1 MVNGQWSM
9 VNKKCI
15 TIKPHSPFPPSG
27 DRGPNM
33 FHLII
38 KKLAYGLLVL
48 IGVVIIVF
56 FMFQGFADP
65 ARLIVGQTGDK
76 KTMDNI
82 RKELYLDQPKWKQFI
97 LYLNDVSPIGFHSKE
112 EIENK
117 KLRGFFIG
125 GEKKIGIKI
134 PYLRRSYQTKKDV
147 IDVLMEALPGTI
159 MLAFAAMIF
168 ATIIGVLLGVL
179 AAVKQNT
186 WMDTTSVFASV
197 IGISAPSFFMAIVIA
212 YLFGIV
218 LHPYT
223 GLNLTGSWFDIDETT
238 GQRYL
243 TLQNLILPAITLG
256 IRPLAIITQLTRSSM
271 LDVLNQDYIRTAYAK
286 GLSRRTVVFKHAL
299 RNALNPVITA
309 ITGWFAELL
318 AGAFFVEYI
327 FGWKGIGKVTVDA
340 LDKLDYPVVM
350 GSVLFSAAFFILIN
364 ILADI
369 LYGVVDPRVRLS

>member
-1 MVNGQWSM
+1 M
-9 VNKKCI
+9 
-15 TIKPHSPFPPSG
+15 
-27 DRGPNM
+27 
-33 FHLII
+33 LL
-38 KKLAYGLLVL
+38 KKLTYGLLVL
-48 IGVVIIVF
+48 LGVIIIVF

-65 ARLIVGQTGDK
+65 AKLIVGQTGDK
-76 KTMDNI
+76 KTMENI
-82 RKELYLDQPKWKQFI
+82 RKELYLDKPVWKQFF
-97 LYLNDVSPIGFHSKE
+97 LYLNDVSPIAIHTKQ
-112 EIENK
+112 EITDK

-125 GEKKIGIKI
+125 GDTKVGLKV

-147 IDVLMEALPGTI
+147 VDVLMEALPGTLI
-159 MLAFAAMIF
+159 LAFAAMLF
-168 ATIIGVLLGVL
+168 ATIIGILLGVL

-186 WMDTTSVFASV
+186 WMDTTSIVSSV

-223 GLNLTGSWFDIDETT
+223 GLNLTGSWFDIDEVT
-238 GQRYL
+238 GEKYL

-271 LDVLNQDYIRTAYAK
+271 LDVLSQDYIRTAYAK
-286 GLSRRTVVFKHAL
+286 GLSRRAVVFGHGL

-327 FGWKGIGKVTVDA
+327 FGWKGIGKVTVEA
-340 LDKLDYPVVM
+340 LEKLDYPVVM
-350 GSVLFSAAFFILIN
+350 GSVLFSATFFIIIN

-369 LYGVVDPRVRLS
+369 LYGVVDPRVRK